1 MPDTI
6 MPDELR
12 ITAVSDLHGHL
23 PRIDPCDL
31 LLLGGDLCPVTDHS
45 IPTQARFLAGPF
57 ADWLSDVPAL
67 KIVGIAGNHDF
78 IFQQEP
84 DRVPAGLRWTY
95 LQDSSVEIAGLHI
108 YGTPW
113 QPWFGD
119 WAFNA
124 REPELIRH
132 WAKIPDATD
141 VLIVHGPPRGYGDL
155 TITGNSTGSPAL
167 LDAID
172 RVRPKLA
179 LFGHIHEGRGLW
191 TRGPTTLA
199 NVSYLNARYKAV
211 HTPLK
216 LVLRRGRFVVD
227 K

>member
-1 MPDTI
+1 

-31 LLLGGDLCPVTDHS
+31 LLLGGDLCPATDHS
-45 IPTQARFLAGPF
+45 LDTQQRFLAHPF
-57 ADWLSDVPAL
+57 ADWLSDVPAT

-78 IFQQEP
+78 IFQQLPEAI
-84 DRVPAGLRWTY
+84 PAGLRWTY
-95 LQDSSVEIAGLHI
+95 LQDASTEVAGLNI

-124 REPELIRH
+124 REPELAEK
-132 WAKIPDATD
+132 WAAIPDATD
-141 VLIVHGPPRGYGDL
+141 LLIVHGPPAGYGDL
-155 TITGNSTGSPAL
+155 TTSGDRTGSPSL

-172 RVRPKLA
+172 RVKPTLA
-179 LFGHIHEGRGLW
+179 VFGHIHEGRGLW

-199 NVSYLNARYKAV
+199 NVSYLNARYKPV
-211 HTPLK
+211 HVPLNF
-216 LVLRRGRFVVD
+216 VLRRGRIELV
-227 K
+227 